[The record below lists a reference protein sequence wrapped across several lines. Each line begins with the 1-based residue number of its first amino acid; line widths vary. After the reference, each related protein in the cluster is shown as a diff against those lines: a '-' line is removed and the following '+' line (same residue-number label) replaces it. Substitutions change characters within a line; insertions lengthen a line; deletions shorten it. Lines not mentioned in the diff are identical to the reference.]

1 MPGDPS
7 VTGQSHW
14 EKAASQLVRYEAL
27 FQLLDE
33 MLVQDDI
40 LTVASLIAK
49 KWKYFSNVASWH
61 LAIAD
66 TDGFL
71 LIDGFQ
77 GNATISHS
85 AVLPPWDQQFW
96 DNPRPTQ
103 LIKAELDA
111 HLTAP
116 VHLCGDG
123 VHEVLVLP
131 IASKDR
137 HLSMISMATRHQPF
151 SETDRRFILLFCHQF
166 IARIRHL
173 LLAKKLIQTLTSKAI
188 HDSLTGILNRG
199 SIMEQLNSKL
209 ALSRRSAQ
217 PLAIVMADLDHFKFI
232 NDTYGHQAGDEVLQE
247 VPRRMRQLSRYSD
260 SFGRYGGEEFL
271 FVLYPCTREEV
282 TYAAERLLACV
293 SELPVTLNAHG
304 PSAGEHEV
312 RITLSAGCACM
323 DGQTDLSADVL
334 LKRAD
339 QALYEAK
346 ANGRNRIA
354 LAP

>member
-1 MPGDPS
+1 MPDDPS
-7 VTGQSHW
+7 LAGQNHW
-14 EKAASQLVRYEAL
+14 GKAATQLVRYEAL

-40 LTVASLIAK
+40 LTVVTLIAK

-66 TDGFL
+66 TDDFL

-77 GNATISHS
+77 GSATISNC

-103 LIKAELDA
+103 VRKAELGTHSTAPA
-111 HLTAP
+111 HLT
-116 VHLCGDG
+116 GDG
-123 VHEVLVLP
+123 VFEVLVLP
-131 IASKDR
+131 IASKEQQ
-137 HLSMISMATRHQPF
+137 LSMISVATRHQPF
-151 SETDRRFILLFCHQF
+151 SETDKRFILLFSHQF

-173 LLAKKLIQTLTSKAI
+173 LLAKKHIQTLTSQAI

-209 ALSRRSAQ
+209 ALSRRSSQ
-217 PLAIVMADLDHFKFI
+217 PLAIIMADLDHFKLI

-247 VPRRMRQLSRYSD
+247 TPRRMRQLSRYSD

-271 FVLYPCTREEV
+271 FVLFPCTREEV
-282 TYAAERLLACV
+282 TYAAERLLVCV
-293 SELPVTLNAHG
+293 SESPVTLSAHG
-304 PSAGEHEV
+304 PNAGEHKV
-312 RITLSAGCACM
+312 RVTLSAGCACT
-323 DGQTDLSADVL
+323 DGQTDVNADVL

-339 QALYEAK
+339 EALYEAK

-354 LAP
+354 VAR